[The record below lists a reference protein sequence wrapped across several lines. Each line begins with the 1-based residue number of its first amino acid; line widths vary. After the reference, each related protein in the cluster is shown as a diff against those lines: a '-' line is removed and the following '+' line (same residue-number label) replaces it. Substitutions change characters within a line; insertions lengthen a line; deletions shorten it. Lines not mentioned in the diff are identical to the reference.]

1 MFVQAVLKKRSRVL
15 VFIFIHYVRNHEVVI
30 DFCLW
35 SKSFKGIG
43 FADANTSKV
52 AGKIYII
59 LARFESHV

>member
-1 MFVQAVLKKRSRVL
+1 MFVQAVLKKRSGVL

-30 DFCLW
+30 DFC
-35 SKSFKGIG
+35 IG

-59 LARFESHV
+59 LARLESHV